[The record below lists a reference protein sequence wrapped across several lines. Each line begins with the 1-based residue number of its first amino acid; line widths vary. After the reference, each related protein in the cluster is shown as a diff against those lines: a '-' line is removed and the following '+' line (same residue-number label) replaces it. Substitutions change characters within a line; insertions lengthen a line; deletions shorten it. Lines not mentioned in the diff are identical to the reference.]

1 MGNKALILHI
11 ESATDVCSVALAREG
26 QYLHHIEETGTLQHA
41 SIITLLI
48 QRMLS
53 EASEQLSDLDA
64 VALSEGP
71 GSYTSLRVGMSV
83 AKGIC
88 FGRDVPLLAINTL
101 EALAYEVRR
110 QEPSADMICSMIDA
124 RRMEVYASLY
134 DRNMNK
140 IVDNQP
146 LILDEGSFDPYFEN
160 GHHIAFCGNG
170 VTKSKALLE
179 DKAVRFYT
187 DKTDARYLIRPA
199 YEQYVNGDF
208 ADLAY
213 FSPNYIKSPNI
224 TKAKKRLL

>member
-1 MGNKALILHI
+1 VENKALILHI
-11 ESATDVCSVALAREG
+11 ESATDVCSVALARDG
-26 QYLHHIEETGTLQHA
+26 QYLHHVEENGTLQHA

-48 QRMLS
+48 QRLLD
-53 EASEQLSDLDA
+53 EANEHLKELDA

-88 FGRDVPLLAINTL
+88 YGRDIPLLAINTL
-101 EALAYEVRR
+101 EAMAYEVRR

-134 DRNMNK
+134 DQNMDK
-140 IVDNQP
+140 IVDNQA
-146 LILDEGSFDPYFEN
+146 LILDEESFDSYFEK
-160 GHHIAFCGNG
+160 GHHIALCGNG
-170 VTKSKALLE
+170 SAKSKALW
-179 DKAVRFYT
+179 KGKSVRYFT
-187 DKTDARYLIRPA
+187 EKTDARYLIAPA
-199 YEQYVNGDF
+199 YEQYKRGLF

-224 TKAKKRLL
+224 TKAKKKLL